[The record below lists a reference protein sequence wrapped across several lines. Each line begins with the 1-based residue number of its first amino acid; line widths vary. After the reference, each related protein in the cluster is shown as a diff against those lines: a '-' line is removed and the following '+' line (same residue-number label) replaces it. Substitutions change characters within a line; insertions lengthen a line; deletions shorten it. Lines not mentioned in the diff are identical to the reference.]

1 MKRID
6 VTCGYREEY
15 PNGDIYYYGGETAQG
30 VVYKDMDAWA
40 SGEGVCYIGEH
51 EFEEGWC
58 SVNYEGNTR
67 DEIIADMA
75 EYMPGCDV
83 KLIEQCAEYVLQ
95 TCDWESLTTM
105 MIDVDWDE
113 DIKDLLTEGTDVC
126 FIPVVNVYERHYY
139 KIANEIEDLDCFL
152 IANEDH
158 ERYASL
164 REVYRKSDKVCKHC
178 GGPLYHEKYDNT
190 RDHYPY
196 FCPECDEN
204 FFGFEAR

>member
-6 VTCGYREEY
+6 VTCGCRKEY
-15 PNGDIYYYGGETAQG
+15 PNGDIYYYGGENG
-30 VVYKDMDAWA
+30 LCVVYKDMDAWA
-40 SGEGVCYIGEH
+40 SGEGVCYIGEY

-75 EYMPGCDV
+75 EYLPGCDV

-105 MIDVDWDE
+105 MLIVDWEPDVKE
-113 DIKDLLTEGTDVC
+113 AYKAGTEVYWLDPAGETSQEYIVSEFVSEEMVRLSKEGSECEALL
-126 FIPVVNVYERHYY
+126 
-139 KIANEIEDLDCFL
+139 
-152 IANEDH
+152 
-158 ERYASL
+158 S
-164 REVYRKSDKVCKHC
+164 EVYRKSDKLCPHC

-196 FCPECDEN
+196 VCFDCDEN
-204 FFGFEAR
+204 FFEIETW

>member
-15 PNGDIYYYGGETAQG
+15 PNGDIYYYGGETEQG

-40 SGEGVCYIGEH
+40 SGEGVCYINELDFN
-51 EFEEGWC
+51 EDWC
-58 SVNYEGNTR
+58 YKNYQGNTR

-75 EYMPGCDV
+75 EYLPSCDV
-83 KLIEQCAEYVLQ
+83 KFIEQCAEYVLQ
-95 TCDWESLTTM
+95 TCDWECLTTM

-158 ERYASL
+158 ERFASL
-164 REVYRKSDKVCKHC
+164 MEVYRKSDKVCKHC
-178 GGPLYHEKYDNT
+178 GGPLYHEHYDNT

-204 FFGFEAR
+204 FFEVEAR